1 MAISV
6 KSKFAGLLRGL
17 LHRFDDGETA
27 RPAAAAAPA
36 TPAALSANLS
46 ALKNAN
52 AANTNEIEL
61 PLAPIVM
68 ALPMDL
74 RAKLMSTLAA
84 EAAIRLPVDS
94 VVGQLAFGAVKISFG
109 ELRRLAPGIFANT
122 GGELDKRPVS
132 LPLGEIL
139 ARLNP
144 ALLARRQAKKV
155 EVAEELAGPFAGR
168 GTGVT
173 FTTQPLKG
181 PVVAPVSTPPP
192 EPVRSFAFT
201 PLTPRQVAPP
211 PVTPPVPPRAIIRPA
226 TNWQNGNGHS
236 AMPMTGTPRSVTPA
250 SHGSNGSV
258 LPTGIQFSRAND
270 GNGHGLPTFS
280 MKISAA
286 PVPALTASMPPAD
299 PEPPTIFATLADL
312 SENWPEELRNEISRS
327 PLANANVLLAG
338 NIIEPGLKRGRV
350 ALTWKQLRTLAQPG
364 SAASANDNLELEL
377 PLKVIAPLFLAAKK
391 NLQKAQ
397 PKVSVSPEIPDL
409 FFGFPQP
416 SALSAPVVPALPPL
430 PKPPEQKN
438 ADTNFYVWGEKGEAP
453 QADEA
458 GLRRGDNPQTDFLSR
473 QAHPKE
479 VVLRAAQLPGVAGAV
494 VALPDGLRV
503 ASQVPADLN
512 ADTLAAFL
520 PQIFERVNQSTRELR
535 MGALNNV
542 SFTVGNVPWKIFRV
556 NSVYFAAF
564 GRAGEGLPSAELAKL
579 AAEIDR
585 KKQK

>member
-1 MAISV
+1 MATSV
-6 KSKFAGLLRGL
+6 KSKLIGLLRSL
-17 LHRFDDGETA
+17 LRQFEGDEIP
-27 RPAAAAAPA
+27 RPAAAAAAPETVVSGA
-36 TPAALSANLS
+36 Q
-46 ALKNAN
+46 
-52 AANTNEIEL
+52 AANSSSPKNMASANEIEL
-61 PLAPIVM
+61 PLRPIVT

-74 RAKLMSTLAA
+74 RAKLMSVPAP
-84 EAAIRLPVDS
+84 EATIRLPVELVMS
-94 VVGQLAFGAVKISFG
+94 QLAFGAVKISFG
-109 ELRRLAPGIFANT
+109 ELRQFAPEIFANT
-122 GGELDKRPVS
+122 GGELDQQPVS

-144 ALLARRQAKKV
+144 ALLARRQTKKV

-173 FTTQPLKG
+173 FTTQPLK
-181 PVVAPVSTPPP
+181 APIAIPPP
-192 EPVRSFAFT
+192 VPAPAPLPSIAFT
-201 PLTPRQVAPP
+201 PPAPRQVAPSPAAP
-211 PVTPPVPPRAIIRPA
+211 PPPMPPRATTPFP
-226 TNWQNGNGHS
+226 TS
-236 AMPMTGTPRSVTPA
+236 APLSVTPT
-250 SHGSNGSV
+250 SHANGPA
-258 LPTGIQFSRAND
+258 LPPSRQFSE
-270 GNGHGLPTFS
+270 
-280 MKISAA
+280 
-286 PVPALTASMPPAD
+286 
-299 PEPPTIFATLADL
+299 PEPPTIFASLSDL

-327 PLANANVLLAG
+327 PLADANVLLTG

-350 ALTWKQLRTLAQPG
+350 AMTWKQLRTLAQPS

-391 NLQKAQ
+391 NSLRAQ

-416 SALSAPVVPALPPL
+416 SAPPVPVVPALPR
-430 PKPPEQKN
+430 PPEQKN
-438 ADTNFYVWGEKGEAP
+438 ADTNYYVRGEKGETP
-453 QADEA
+453 QANEA
-458 GLRRGDNPQTDFLSR
+458 ALRRGENPQTDCLNW

-479 VVLRAAQLPGVAGAV
+479 VVFRAAQLPGVAGAL

-512 ADTLAAFL
+512 ADMLAAFL

-542 SFTVGNVPWKIFRV
+542 SFTVGNVPWNIFRV

-564 GRAGEGLPSAELAKL
+564 GRAGEGLPLAQLAAL

>member
-1 MAISV
+1 MA
-6 KSKFAGLLRGL
+6 
-17 LHRFDDGETA
+17 
-27 RPAAAAAPA
+27 
-36 TPAALSANLS
+36 SA
-46 ALKNAN
+46 
-52 AANTNEIEL
+52 NEIEL
-61 PLAPIVM
+61 PLGPIVT

-74 RAKLMSTLAA
+74 RAKLISVPTA
-84 EAAIRLPVDS
+84 EATIRLPVDS
-94 VVGQLAFGAVKISFG
+94 VMGQLAFGAVKISFG
-109 ELRRLAPGIFANT
+109 ELRQLAPEIFANT
-122 GGELDKRPVS
+122 GGEHDARS
-132 LPLGEIL
+132 INLPLSEIL
-139 ARLNP
+139 SRLNP
-144 ALLARRQAKKV
+144 ALLARHQTKKV

-181 PVVAPVSTPPP
+181 PVVAPVSTQPPEP
-192 EPVRSFAFT
+192 EPVRPIAFT
-201 PLTPRQVAPP
+201 PPAPRQVAPP
-211 PVTPPVPPRAIIRPA
+211 PPAPPP
-226 TNWQNGNGHS
+226 TS
-236 AMPMTGTPRSVTPA
+236 APRSAPPA
-250 SHGSNGSV
+250 SHASGPA
-258 LPTGIQFSRAND
+258 LPPSRQFSE
-270 GNGHGLPTFS
+270 
-280 MKISAA
+280 
-286 PVPALTASMPPAD
+286 PV
-299 PEPPTIFATLADL
+299 PPTIFASLSDL

-416 SALSAPVVPALPPL
+416 SAPPVPVVPALPR
-430 PKPPEQKN
+430 PPEQKN
-438 ADTNFYVWGEKGEAP
+438 ADTNYYVRGEKGETP
-453 QADEA
+453 QANEA
-458 GLRRGDNPQTDFLSR
+458 ALRRGENSQTDFLNW

-512 ADTLAAFL
+512 ADMLAAFL

-542 SFTVGNVPWKIFRV
+542 SFTVGNVPWNIFRV